1 MGNLKLALRILAR
14 SPFVTGVA
22 VLSLALGIGTNTA
35 IFSMINELLLAALPV
50 RDPQELVSF
59 SAPGPKPG
67 SQSCG
72 MAGNCEDVF
81 SYAMLRDLEAHPG
94 PFNGIAG
101 FYDWG
106 ANLAYKGNTSSG
118 QASMVSGSY
127 FPVLRVQPALGRLF
141 NVDDDKT
148 IGANF
153 IAVLSYGFWQNDL
166 GGDPSI
172 INSTIMVDGQAFTV
186 IGVTAQS
193 FEGTVLGRRP
203 RIYIP
208 LSMRA
213 NFSSWFKPKSF
224 DDRQMYWIYLF
235 GRLKPDI
242 SLAQATQQ
250 INAIYTPIITDVEA
264 PLQKEMSAATMVK
277 FKAKKIV
284 LSDGRSGQSM
294 IKKQSQ
300 KPLVFLFAITAI
312 VLLIACANI
321 ANLLMARATGRSMEM
336 AVRLS
341 LGASRRQLL
350 TQLLTESLVLSAIG
364 GIVSLF
370 VARWTLAGFIAM
382 LPHDSHT
389 LHDPHLSFPVI
400 LFTAALSVVTGVAF
414 GLYPALHS
422 TRPDLVTSI
431 RAGAGQ
437 IAGAR
442 SANFFRSSLATGQ
455 IALSTTLLISAG
467 FFIKSLVNVT
477 HVDLGIRP
485 DSLVTFEISPSD
497 NGYNHERSR
506 VLLERVESDLAALP
520 SITGVTAGAIPIL
533 AGDNWGNDVS
543 VEGVTYEPDKDMN
556 ANVSEVAPN
565 YFKVIGATMLQG
577 REFTLADAAGG
588 PKVAIV
594 NEAFAKKFNLLPNV
608 VGKHMARGSN
618 AKQLDLEIVGLVRD
632 NKYSDVKLPVP
643 PVVVTPWR
651 QDSLTGDLTF
661 YVRTNGSSD
670 AVLGAIRGVVKKLDP
685 NLPVDNLQSMPRQVA
700 ESTFLDRMMS
710 KMAAAFAL
718 LATILAA
725 VGLYGV
731 LAYSVAQRTREI
743 GVRMA
748 LGADGS
754 AVQGL
759 VLRQVAMM
767 TLIGAVIGV
776 PSAIAIGYLA
786 RSQLFEMKGTD
797 PFVIVSATLLLSM
810 VAFLAGYIPALRA
823 SRISPMQALRYE

>member
-1 MGNLKLALRILAR
+1 MGNLRLALRILAR

-35 IFSMINELLLAALPV
+35 IFSMINEMLLAALPV
-50 RDPQELVSF
+50 REPEQLVSF

-72 MAGNCEDVF
+72 MAGDCEDVF
-81 SYAMLRDLEAHPG
+81 SYAMFKDLEKNPG
-94 PFNGIAG
+94 PFSGIGA

-106 ANLAYKGNTSSG
+106 ANIAYKGNTSAG
-118 QASMVSGSY
+118 QAAMVSGSY
-127 FPVLRVQPALGRLF
+127 FPVLGVQPALGRLF
-141 NVDDDKT
+141 NPSDDT
-148 IGANF
+148 PIGGNF
-153 IAVLSYGFWQNDL
+153 TTVLSYGFWVNDL

-172 INSTIMVDGQAFTV
+172 VNSVISIDGQNFTV
-186 IGVTAQS
+186 IGVAPQS

-203 RIYIP
+203 RLYIP
-208 LSMRA
+208 LAMRTA
-213 NFSSWFKPKSF
+213 FSDFFKPKDY
-224 DDRQMYWIYLF
+224 DDRRQYWIYLF
-235 GRLKPDI
+235 GRLKPGI
-242 SLAQATQQ
+242 TLAQASTQ

-277 FKAKKIV
+277 FKAKKIQ
-284 LSDGRSGQSM
+284 LADGRAGQSSVR
-294 IKKQSQ
+294 KQSRT
-300 KPLVFLFAITAI
+300 PLIFLFSITAI

-350 TQLLTESLVLSAIG
+350 TQLLTESLVLSSIG

-370 VARWTLAGFIAM
+370 VARWTLAGFNAM
-382 LPHDSHT
+382 LPTNSHT
-389 LHDPHLSFPVI
+389 LHDPHVSLPMI
-400 LFTAALSVVTGVAF
+400 LFTAALAVLTGVAF

-442 SANFFRSSLATGQ
+442 SANYFRSSLATGQ
-455 IALSTTLLISAG
+455 IALSITLLISAG
-467 FFIKSLVNVT
+467 FFIKSLVNVA

-485 DSLVTFEISPSD
+485 DSMVTFNVSPSD
-497 NGYNHERSR
+497 NGYTDARSA
-506 VLLERVESDLAALP
+506 VFLARVESELAGLP
-520 SITGVTAGAIPIL
+520 GVSGVTAGAVPIL
-533 AGDNWGNDVS
+533 AGNNWGNDVS

-556 ANVSEVAPN
+556 THVSEVAPD
-565 YFKVIGATMLQG
+565 YFKVIGATLLQG
-577 REFTLADAAGG
+577 REFTTADAAGA

-594 NEAFAKKFNLLPNV
+594 NETFAKKFNLLPNV

-618 AKQLDLEIVGLVRD
+618 ETKLDIEIVGLVRD
-632 NKYSDVKLPVP
+632 NKYSEVKLPVP
-643 PVVVTPWR
+643 PVIVTPWR
-651 QDSLTGDLTF
+651 QDTTTGDLTF
-661 YVRTNGSSD
+661 YVRTKGSTD
-670 AVLGAIRGVVKKLDP
+670 ALLAAIPGVIKRLDP
-685 NLPVDNLQSMPRQVA
+685 NLPVVHLQSMPRQVE

-731 LAYSVAQRTREI
+731 LAYAVAQRTREI

-748 LGADGS
+748 LGADSGK
-754 AVQGL
+754 VQGL

-767 TLIGAVIGV
+767 TFIGAVIGV
-776 PSAIAIGYLA
+776 PAAIAIGYLA
-786 RSQLFEMKGTD
+786 RSQLFEMKGND
-797 PFVIVSATLLLSM
+797 PFVIVSATLLLSL